1 MKQFIIGKVKF
12 GGSFKSETS
21 MYTRKQTETQ
31 ETQQQKHTK
40 SKKHKNKHIQKHR
53 KILRTHKKQTPTET
67 HESTMKGMETN
78 GKKEIQEIQKYMETH

>member
-1 MKQFIIGKVKF
+1 MKLQCTH
-12 GGSFKSETS
+12 GSKRKHKKRNNKN
-21 MYTRKQTETQ
+21 TRN
-31 ETQQQKHTK
+31 H
-40 SKKHKNKHIQKHR
+40 KKHKNKHIQKHR